1 MKTDCEEGWAPK
13 NWCFWTVVLEKT
25 LESPLVPCKKIKPV
39 NPKGNQPRIF
49 IGTTDAEAPVVWP
62 RDTKSRLI
70 KKDPDAGKDWRQEGK
85 GMTNNK
91 MVGWHHQLTGHEFEQ
106 ALGNDEGQGSL
117 VCCFMRSQRV
127 KHNQVTEKQQSG
139 RNLAWSKWVHL
150 ATRWRELDEVNTE
163 KREAKKWSD
172 VGS

>member
-1 MKTDCEEGWAPK
+1 
-13 NWCFWTVVLEKT
+13 
-25 LESPLVPCKKIKPV
+25 
-39 NPKGNQPRIF
+39 
-49 IGTTDAEAPVVWP
+49 
-62 RDTKSRLI
+62 
-70 KKDPDAGKDWRQEGK
+70 
-85 GMTNNK
+85 
-91 MVGWHHQLTGHEFEQ
+91 MVGWHHQLNGHEFEQ

-139 RNLAWSKWVHL
+139 RNLACSKWVHL
-150 ATRWRELDEVNTE
+150 ATRWRELGEVNTE